1 MKNSISVFYKLH
13 NTSKRI
19 YGFNQL
25 PTFISRKMCYLH
37 LHRILDQSKA
47 KFENIF
53 FILISA
59 SFFDREN

>member
-47 KFENIF
+47 NLKIF
-53 FILISA
+53 FL
-59 SFFDREN
+59 F